1 MTGMLKRKVIVVS
14 GVGPGLGTTLAHRCA
29 RDGADLVLAA
39 RSAERLD
46 DVAKQII
53 DTGRRAVAVRTDITD
68 DDDVSNLVQ
77 ATLAAY
83 GKADVLIN
91 NAFRVPSMK
100 PLAGTTFEH
109 IRDAI
114 ELSALGTLRLIQA
127 FTPALAQSHGAIVN
141 VNSMVIRHSQAEIR
155 HLQDGQVRTA
165 SYVAFAGHGTGRAG
179 NSRQFRCTRLYLG

>member
-1 MTGMLKRKVIVVS
+1 MTGMLKRTVIVVS

-83 GKADVLIN
+83 GK
-91 NAFRVPSMK
+91 
-100 PLAGTTFEH
+100 
-109 IRDAI
+109 
-114 ELSALGTLRLIQA
+114 
-127 FTPALAQSHGAIVN
+127 
-141 VNSMVIRHSQAEIR
+141 
-155 HLQDGQVRTA
+155 
-165 SYVAFAGHGTGRAG
+165 
-179 NSRQFRCTRLYLG
+179 